1 MHCTFNSVY
10 IYNGWMQE
18 DGKDRMYLKH
28 LADIAGAKDLVDD
41 GKLVRILRREV
52 GREHALLG
60 APPPQ
65 QLARCA
71 GRRAAAAAAAPAPG
85 HGCQPHSRALERAC
99 SEKRMDDDY
108 LIAKG
113 WKEGKKRGRLPAA
126 EPPLL

>member
-1 MHCTFNSVY
+1 
-10 IYNGWMQE
+10 
-18 DGKDRMYLKH
+18 MYLKH

-85 HGCQPHSRALERAC
+85 HGCQPHSRALERL
-99 SEKRMDDDY
+99 SER
-108 LIAKG
+108 AV
-113 WKEGKKRGRLPAA
+113 KRGWMMII
-126 EPPLL
+126 

>member
-1 MHCTFNSVY
+1 MEGDALH
-10 IYNGWMQE
+10 IQYNGWMQE

-52 GREHALLG
+52 GCEHALLG

-71 GRRAAAAAAAPAPG
+71 GRGAAAAPAPG
-85 HGCQPHSRALERAC
+85 PGHGCHANLTAV
-99 SEKRMDDDY
+99 DDD
-108 LIAKG
+108 
-113 WKEGKKRGRLPAA
+113 
-126 EPPLL
+126 

>member
-1 MHCTFNSVY
+1 
-10 IYNGWMQE
+10 
-18 DGKDRMYLKH
+18 MYLKH

-71 GRRAAAAAAAPAPG
+71 GRRATAAAAAG
-85 HGCQPHSRALERAC
+85 HGCQPHSRALERL
-99 SEKRMDDDY
+99 SER
-108 LIAKG
+108 AV
-113 WKEGKKRGRLPAA
+113 KRGWMMII
-126 EPPLL
+126 

>member
-10 IYNGWMQE
+10 IYNGWME
-18 DGKDRMYLKH
+18 ADLEH

-52 GREHALLG
+52 GCEHALLG

-71 GRRAAAAAAAPAPG
+71 GRGAAAASTPGPG
-85 HGCQPHSRALERAC
+85 HGCHANLTAV
-99 SEKRMDDDY
+99 DDD
-108 LIAKG
+108 
-113 WKEGKKRGRLPAA
+113 
-126 EPPLL
+126 

>member
-10 IYNGWMQE
+10 IYNGWME
-18 DGKDRMYLKH
+18 ADLEH

-71 GRRAAAAAAAPAPG
+71 GRGAAAASAPGPG
-85 HGCQPHSRALERAC
+85 HGCHANLTAV
-99 SEKRMDDDY
+99 DDD
-108 LIAKG
+108 
-113 WKEGKKRGRLPAA
+113 
-126 EPPLL
+126 